1 MYEHLTITKN
11 GAIAKLM
18 LNRPKVR
25 NAISE
30 VTLEELLA
38 ALRELE
44 KDEELKV
51 VILGGEGPVFSSGV
65 DLYAHA
71 SEIKNHVPQE
81 WITHAKRFLDLGIA
95 TFNFEKLLIT
105 AVQGAALGFGFDL
118 AMNSDFTIAGESA
131 IFGLPEMD
139 RLSADMYMLL
149 PYMTHMKKAKEVL
162 FMCNNISA
170 AEAREFGL
178 VNRVVPDGKEMEE
191 AEAWAKKLA
200 SVPAITL
207 KQTKKS
213 INKAYEL
220 SGLKEVFEYNLLAA
234 VTVFQS
240 GDAKE
245 RAIKN
250 KFILEHGV
258 KAWLKAHSEG
268 K

>member
-1 MYEHLTITKN
+1 MYTHLTIRKE

-30 VTLEELLA
+30 VTLEELLGA
-38 ALRELE
+38 FRELE

-71 SEIKNHVPQE
+71 SEIKNHVPRE
-81 WITHAKRFLDLGIA
+81 WILHTKRFLDLGIA
-95 TFNFEKLLIT
+95 TFNFEKMLIT

-118 AMNSDFTIAGESA
+118 AMNSDFTIAGKST

-139 RLSADMYMLL
+139 RLSADMYMML
-149 PYMTHMKKAKEVL
+149 PYLTHMKKAKEML
-162 FMCNNISA
+162 FMCENISA
-170 AEAREFGL
+170 DEAFGMGL
-178 VNRVVPDGKEMEE
+178 VNRVVPDDRVMEE
-191 AEAWAKKLA
+191 AEAWAQRLSK
-200 SVPAITL
+200 VPAITL
-207 KQTKKS
+207 LQTKKS
-213 INKAYEL
+213 INRAYRLAGIE
-220 SGLKEVFEYNLLAA
+220 ETFEYNLLASVA
-234 VTVFQS
+234 VFQS

-245 RAIKN
+245 RAEKN

-258 KAWLKAHSEG
+258 KAWLNAHAEG